1 MKRLSVRLPSMSV
14 FQRVSLHRF
23 ALSGAIGL
31 LLPVLLS
38 GCATPGGSQALPAT
52 LAQSKSTAPSEMDED
67 LLFNLLAGEFAGVR
81 GQMDQS
87 IEYYSQ
93 AAGSSDDPQII
104 LRAAY
109 IALYAGE
116 DARAIELSDRW
127 FELDLGDNN
136 AINRIRILAFI
147 HLQQLEQA
155 IELIEKQLWQDGEIS
170 ERSVAAL
177 THILGK
183 ESEPAFSLQVA
194 QQLNQKHP
202 QQPLLLLLQARFE
215 ANLQQLDLALQHVEQ
230 VIAINPELADA
241 YLIKAQVLSGL
252 DRNEEALQA
261 VEHAVNKR
269 PDDHRLHLQYS
280 RMLVQAGDYDK
291 ALQYFK
297 QLHADMPD
305 DENVLLSLGLL
316 TIEIG
321 EPQDARPYFQSLLE
335 LGAHNQQAHYYLGR
349 IEQAHGEPEKALEHY
364 ARVYEG
370 EYWLDAK
377 IRAAGVLA
385 ASGQTEDALIQLE
398 LLASQVA
405 AGPAEVRVILAIGEV
420 LRAADR
426 EQDAYSLY
434 SDALQQTPGDID
446 LLYARALAAE
456 SLDKPQQAEADLRAV
471 LEQEPENANALNAL
485 GYTLADRNERLE
497 EALGY
502 IQQAVE
508 LLPDEPAILDSLGWV
523 YYRMGDY
530 PAAIKWLSKAFELLP
545 DAEIAAH
552 LGEVLW
558 VNGET
563 EKARSIWQ
571 KAQQLDGNQSV
582 LRDTIQ
588 RFNP

>member
-1 MKRLSVRLPSMSV
+1 MKRLSVRVSIMSV
-14 FQRVSLHRF
+14 LHRLS
-23 ALSGAIGL
+23 LSGAVGL

-38 GCATPGGSQALPAT
+38 GCATSGAPQTLSDTVAQAESP
-52 LAQSKSTAPSEMDED
+52 APSEMSEE
-67 LLFNLLAGEFAGVR
+67 LLFNLLAGEFSGVR

-93 AAGSSDDPQII
+93 AAESSDDPQVI

-116 DARAIELSDRW
+116 DARAIKLSDRW
-127 FELDLGDNN
+127 IELGLEDNN
-136 AINRIRILAFI
+136 AINRIRILAFL
-147 HLQQLEQA
+147 HLQQLESA
-155 IELIEKQLWQDGEIS
+155 VELIEKQLWQDAKLS
-170 ERSVAAL
+170 ERGVAAL

-183 ESEPAFSLQVA
+183 ETEPGFALQVA

-202 QQPLLLLLQARFE
+202 QQPLLMLLQARYE
-215 ANLQQLDLALQHVEQ
+215 ANLQQLDLALQHVDQ
-230 VIAINPELADA
+230 VIALDPELADA

-261 VEHAVNKR
+261 VEQAVNRR
-269 PDDHRLHLQYS
+269 PGDHRLRLQYS
-280 RMLVQAGDYDK
+280 RMLVQAGNYDK
-291 ALQYFK
+291 ALQHFK
-297 QLHADMPD
+297 QLQASIPD

-316 TIEIG
+316 TIELG
-321 EPQDARPYFQSLLE
+321 EPENAQPYFQSLLD
-335 LGAHNQQAHYYLGR
+335 LGVHNQQAHYYLGR
-349 IEQAHGEPEKALEHY
+349 IEQAHGDPEKALEHY

-385 ASGQTEDALIQLE
+385 ASGQTEEALIQLE
-398 LLASQVA
+398 LLGNQVA
-405 AGPAEVRVILAIGEV
+405 AGPAEIRVSLAMGEV
-420 LRAADR
+420 LRAAAR
-426 EQDAYSLY
+426 EQEAYNLY
-434 SDALQQTPGDID
+434 SEALQQAPDNID
-446 LLYARALAAE
+446 LLYARALTAE
-456 SLDKPQQAEADLRAV
+456 SLDMLQQAEADLKAV
-471 LEQEPENANALNAL
+471 LQLEPENANALNAL

-497 EALGY
+497 EARAY
-502 IQQAVE
+502 IEKAAE
-508 LLPDEPAILDSLGWV
+508 LLPDEPAVLDSLGWV
-523 YYRMGDY
+523 HYRLGDY

-558 VNGET
+558 VSGET
-563 EKARSIWQ
+563 DKARSIWK

>member
-1 MKRLSVRLPSMSV
+1 MKRLTVRAPIMSV
-14 FQRVSLHRF
+14 FHRF
-23 ALSGAIGL
+23 TLSGFACL
-31 LLPVLLS
+31 LLPALLS
-38 GCATPGGSQALPAT
+38 GCATTGAPEALPDT
-52 LAQSKSTAPSEMDED
+52 VAQAESPAASEMNED

-87 IEYYSQ
+87 IEYYSH
-93 AAGSSDDPQII
+93 AAESSEDPQVI

-109 IALYAGE
+109 IALYAGD

-127 FELDLGDNN
+127 FKLGLDDNN
-136 AINRIRILAFI
+136 AINRIRILAFL
-147 HLQQLEQA
+147 HLQQLEPA
-155 IELIEKQLWQDGEIS
+155 VELIEKQLWQEGEIS

-183 ESEPAFSLQVA
+183 EAEPAFALQVA
-194 QQLNQKHP
+194 QQLNQNHP
-202 QQPLLLLLQARFE
+202 QQPQLLLLQARFE
-215 ANLQQLDLALQHVEQ
+215 ANLQQLDLALQHVDQ
-230 VIAINPELADA
+230 VIALDPELTDA
-241 YLIKAQVLSGL
+241 YLIRAQVLSGL
-252 DRNEEALQA
+252 ERNEEALQA
-261 VEHAVNKR
+261 VEQAVNRR
-269 PDDHRLHLQYS
+269 PQDHRLHLQYA
-280 RMLVQAGDYDK
+280 RMLVQSGSYDK
-291 ALQYFK
+291 ALQHFK
-297 QLHADMPD
+297 QLHADMPE

-321 EPQDARPYFQSLLE
+321 EPKNARPYFQSLLE

-349 IEQAHGEPEKALEHY
+349 IEQAHGEPEKALDHY
-364 ARVYEG
+364 SRVYEG

-398 LLASQVA
+398 LLGNQVA
-405 AGPAEVRVILAIGEV
+405 AGPAEVRVSLAMGEV
-420 LRAADR
+420 LRAASR
-426 EQDAYSLY
+426 EREAYNLY
-434 SDALQQTPGDID
+434 SEELQQAPDNTD
-446 LLYARALAAE
+446 LLYARALTAE
-456 SLDKPQQAEADLRAV
+456 SLDMPQQAEADLRAV
-471 LEQEPENANALNAL
+471 LQLEPENANALNAL

-502 IQQAVE
+502 IQKAVE
-508 LLPDEPAILDSLGWV
+508 LLPEEPAVLDSLGWV
-523 YYRMGDY
+523 HYRLGDY

-558 VNGET
+558 VSGET
-563 EKARSIWQ
+563 EKAREIWQ

>member
-1 MKRLSVRLPSMSV
+1 MKRLTVRAPIMSV
-14 FQRVSLHRF
+14 FHRF
-23 ALSGAIGL
+23 TLSGFACL

-38 GCATPGGSQALPAT
+38 GCATSGGSQALPAT
-52 LAQSKSTAPSEMDED
+52 AAQAESPAASEMNED

-87 IEYYSQ
+87 IEYYSH
-93 AAGSSDDPQII
+93 AAESSDDPQVI

-109 IALYAGE
+109 IALYAGDDE
-116 DARAIELSDRW
+116 RAIELSDRW
-127 FELDLGDNN
+127 FKLGLEDNN
-136 AINRIRILAFI
+136 AINRIRILAFL
-147 HLQQLEQA
+147 HLQQLEPA
-155 IELIEKQLWQDGEIS
+155 VELIDKQLWQDGEIS
-170 ERSVAAL
+170 ERGVAAL

-183 ESEPAFSLQVA
+183 ETEPAFALQVA

-202 QQPLLLLLQARFE
+202 QQPLLMLLQARFE
-215 ANLQQLDLALQHVEQ
+215 ANLQQLDMALQHVDQ
-230 VIAINPELADA
+230 VIVLDPELTDA
-241 YLIKAQVLSGL
+241 YLIRAQVLSGL

-261 VEHAVNKR
+261 VEQAVNRR
-269 PDDHRLHLQYS
+269 PQDHRLHLQYA
-280 RMLVQAGDYDK
+280 RMLVQSGSYDK
-291 ALQYFK
+291 ALQHFK
-297 QLHADMPD
+297 QLQSDMPD

-321 EPQDARPYFQSLLE
+321 EPENAQPYFQSLLE
-335 LGAHNQQAHYYLGR
+335 LGVHNQQAHYYLGR
-349 IEQAHGEPEKALEHY
+349 IEQAHGDPEKALDHY

-398 LLASQVA
+398 LLGNQVA
-405 AGPAEVRVILAIGEV
+405 AGPAEVRVSLAMGEV
-420 LRAADR
+420 LRAASR
-426 EQDAYSLY
+426 EREAYNLY
-434 SDALQQTPGDID
+434 SEALQQTPDNTD
-446 LLYARALAAE
+446 LLYARALTAE
-456 SLDKPQQAEADLRAV
+456 SLDMPQQAEADLKAV
-471 LEQEPENANALNAL
+471 LDLEPDNANALNAL

-502 IQQAVE
+502 IQKAVA
-508 LLPDEPAILDSLGWV
+508 LLPDEPAVLDSLGWV
-523 YYRMGDY
+523 HYRLGDY

-558 VNGET
+558 VSGET

>member
-1 MKRLSVRLPSMSV
+1 MKRLTVRAPIMSV
-14 FQRVSLHRF
+14 FHRF
-23 ALSGAIGL
+23 TLSGFACL

-38 GCATPGGSQALPAT
+38 GCATSGGSQALPAT
-52 LAQSKSTAPSEMDED
+52 AAQAESPAASEMNED

-87 IEYYSQ
+87 IEYYSH
-93 AAGSSDDPQII
+93 AAESSDDPQVI

-109 IALYAGE
+109 IALYAGDDE
-116 DARAIELSDRW
+116 RAIELSDRW
-127 FELDLGDNN
+127 FKLGLEDNN
-136 AINRIRILAFI
+136 AINRIRILAFL
-147 HLQQLEQA
+147 HLQQLEPA
-155 IELIEKQLWQDGEIS
+155 VELIDKQLWQDGEIS
-170 ERSVAAL
+170 ERGVAAL

-183 ESEPAFSLQVA
+183 ETEPAFALQVA

-202 QQPLLLLLQARFE
+202 QQPLLMLLQARFE
-215 ANLQQLDLALQHVEQ
+215 ANLQQLDMALQHVDQ
-230 VIAINPELADA
+230 VIALDPELTDA
-241 YLIKAQVLSGL
+241 YLIRAQVLSGL

-261 VEHAVNKR
+261 VEQAVNRR
-269 PDDHRLHLQYS
+269 PQDHRLHLQYA
-280 RMLVQAGDYDK
+280 RMLVQSGSYDK
-291 ALQYFK
+291 ALQHFK
-297 QLHADMPD
+297 QLQSDMPD

-321 EPQDARPYFQSLLE
+321 EPENAQPYFQSLLE
-335 LGAHNQQAHYYLGR
+335 LGVHNQQAHYYLGR
-349 IEQAHGEPEKALEHY
+349 IEQAHGDPEKALDHY

-398 LLASQVA
+398 LLGNQVA
-405 AGPAEVRVILAIGEV
+405 AGPAEVRVSLAMGEV
-420 LRAADR
+420 LRAASR
-426 EQDAYSLY
+426 EREAYNLY
-434 SDALQQTPGDID
+434 SEALQQTPDNTD
-446 LLYARALAAE
+446 LLYARALTAE
-456 SLDKPQQAEADLRAV
+456 SLDMPQQAEADLKAV
-471 LEQEPENANALNAL
+471 LQLEPENANALNAL

-502 IQQAVE
+502 IQKAVE
-508 LLPDEPAILDSLGWV
+508 LLPDEPAVLDSLGWV
-523 YYRMGDY
+523 HYRLGDY

-558 VNGET
+558 VSGET

>member
-1 MKRLSVRLPSMSV
+1 MKRLSVRLSITPV
-14 FQRVSLHRF
+14 FHRF
-23 ALSGAIGL
+23 TLLGFGL
-31 LLPVLLS
+31 LLPVLLA
-38 GCATPGGSQALPAT
+38 GCATSGTQRTQPDSVVSAKASAT
-52 LAQSKSTAPSEMDED
+52 SDVAASDMDEN

-87 IEYYSQ
+87 IEYYSR
-93 AAGSSDDPQII
+93 AARSSDDPQVI

-109 IALYAGE
+109 IALYAGD

-127 FELDLGDNN
+127 LELGLEDNN
-136 AINRIRILAFI
+136 AVNRIRILAFI
-147 HLQQLEQA
+147 HLQQLEPA
-155 IELIEKQLWQDGEIS
+155 VTLIEKQLWLDGEIS

-183 ESEPAFSLQVA
+183 ESEPGFALQVA
-194 QQLNQKHP
+194 QQLNQQHP

-215 ANLQQLDLALQHVEQ
+215 ANLQQLDLALPHVEQ
-230 VIAINPELADA
+230 VIALNPELADA

-261 VEHAVNKR
+261 VELAVNKR
-269 PDDHRLHLQYS
+269 PDDHRLRLQYS
-280 RMLVQAGDYDK
+280 RMLVQSGDYDK

-297 QLHADMPD
+297 QLHADIPD

-321 EPQDARPYFQSLLE
+321 EPQDAQPYFQSLLE
-335 LGAHNQQAHYYLGR
+335 LGSHNQQAHYYLGR
-349 IEQAHGEPEKALEHY
+349 IEQAHGDPEKALDHY

-385 ASGQTEDALIQLE
+385 MSGQTEEALIQLE
-398 LLASQVA
+398 LLGGQVA
-405 AGPAEVRVILAIGEV
+405 AGPAGIRVTLATGEV
-420 LRAADR
+420 LRSASR
-426 EQDAYSLY
+426 EREAYNVY
-434 SDALQQTPGDID
+434 SDALQQAPNDTD
-446 LLYARALAAE
+446 LLYARALTAE
-456 SLDKPQQAEADLRAV
+456 SLDMPQQAEVDLKAV
-471 LEQEPENANALNAL
+471 LQLQPENANALNAL

-497 EALGY
+497 EARSY
-502 IQQAVE
+502 IQKAAE

-523 YYRMGDY
+523 HYRLGDY
-530 PAAIKWLSKAFELLP
+530 PAAVKWLSKAFELLP

-558 VNGET
+558 VSGET

-582 LRDTIQ
+582 LKDTIQ